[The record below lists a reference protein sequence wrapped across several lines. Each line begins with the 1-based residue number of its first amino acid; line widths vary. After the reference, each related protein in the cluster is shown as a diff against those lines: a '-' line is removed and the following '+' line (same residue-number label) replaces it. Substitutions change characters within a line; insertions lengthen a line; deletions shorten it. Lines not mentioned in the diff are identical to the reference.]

1 MRCHALLFLLLL
13 SACRLCGAQEMSP
26 LACSDGCV
34 AAMPMPVPML
44 VPVRACEVAPS
55 APAAEAD
62 AWLLL
67 AALAVC
73 TAGRL
78 ATSRRR

>member
-13 SACRLCGAQEMSP
+13 FACRLCGAQDISP
-26 LACSDGCV
+26 LACSDGCT
-34 AAMPMPVPML
+34 AA
-44 VPVRACEVAPS
+44 VPVRACELATS
-55 APAAEAD
+55 APPAEAD

-78 ATSRRR
+78 ATSRRS